1 MDNIKIG
8 TRASKLAVWQAEQVQ
23 TLLQTINISSSII
36 KIKSSGDKDLSK
48 PVYELGITG
57 VFTKEID
64 LALLNNEIDIAV
76 HSLKDVPTKLPL
88 GVMQGAVLQRGSE
101 LDIIIPNKALK
112 SKENTIAT
120 GSLRR
125 KAQWLNK
132 FKTDNIV
139 EIRGNVQTRLRKL
152 NENNWNGTIMAKA
165 GLERLDI
172 LPKDYQDLNWMVPAP
187 AQGAISVQNLT
198 LNSSITEVLKQI
210 NHVETELCTNIER
223 SFLNKLEGG
232 CTAPIGAHAK
242 IVHSSIVFRGILLSV
257 DGKDKIE
264 INEVHKL
271 DKTEDLG
278 ERLAKKIIS
287 LGGDRILNSLK
298 MKFESQLWSKSNFNW
313 ITLGYSIIVGITL
326 FFLLLFLKKNRISIY
341 LNNTKITFIFLI
353 ILIFISS
360 IPSSWSGYNH
370 QLLLCKG
377 RVQH

>member
-1 MDNIKIG
+1 MDNIRIG

-23 TLLQTINISSSII
+23 NLLQTINVSSSII

-64 LALLNNEIDIAV
+64 LALLNNKIDIAV

-101 LDIIIPNKALK
+101 LDVIIPNKALK

-165 GLERLDI
+165 GLERLGI
-172 LPKDYQDLNWMVPAP
+172 LPIDFQDLNWMVPAP

-198 LNSSITEVLKQI
+198 LNSSIAEMLRQI
-210 NHVETELCTNIER
+210 NHFETELCTNIER

-242 IVHSSIVFRGILLSV
+242 IVNDSIIFRGVLLSV
-257 DGKDKIE
+257 NGEDKIE

-271 DKTEDLG
+271 EKNDDLG

-298 MKFESQLWSKSNFNW
+298 SRS
-313 ITLGYSIIVGITL
+313 
-326 FFLLLFLKKNRISIY
+326 
-341 LNNTKITFIFLI
+341 
-353 ILIFISS
+353 
-360 IPSSWSGYNH
+360 
-370 QLLLCKG
+370 
-377 RVQH
+377 

>member
-23 TLLQTINISSSII
+23 SLLQTINISSSII

-101 LDIIIPNKALK
+101 LDIIVPNKALK

-198 LNSSITEVLKQI
+198 INSSISEVLKQI

-298 MKFESQLWSKSNFNW
+298 
-313 ITLGYSIIVGITL
+313 
-326 FFLLLFLKKNRISIY
+326 R
-341 LNNTKITFIFLI
+341 
-353 ILIFISS
+353 
-360 IPSSWSGYNH
+360 
-370 QLLLCKG
+370 
-377 RVQH
+377 

>member
-1 MDNIKIG
+1 MDNIRIG

-23 TLLQTINISSSII
+23 SLLQTINISSSII

-101 LDIIIPNKALK
+101 LDVIIPNKALK
-112 SKENTIAT
+112 SKGNTIAT

-132 FKTDNIV
+132 FNTDNIV

-152 NENNWNGTIMAKA
+152 DENNWNGTIMAKA

-172 LPKDYQDLNWMVPAP
+172 LPKDYQDLSWMIPAP

-198 LNSSITEVLKQI
+198 INSSITEVLKQI

-242 IVHSSIVFRGILLSV
+242 IVDNSVVFRGVLLSV
-257 DGKDKIE
+257 DGKEKIE
-264 INEVHKL
+264 VNEVHKL
-271 DKTEDLG
+271 DKIEDLG
-278 ERLAKKIIS
+278 EKLAKKIIS

-298 MKFESQLWSKSNFNW
+298 
-313 ITLGYSIIVGITL
+313 
-326 FFLLLFLKKNRISIY
+326 R
-341 LNNTKITFIFLI
+341 
-353 ILIFISS
+353 
-360 IPSSWSGYNH
+360 
-370 QLLLCKG
+370 
-377 RVQH
+377 

>member
-1 MDNIKIG
+1 MDNIRIG

-23 TLLQTINISSSII
+23 NLLQKINISSSII
-36 KIKSSGDKDLSK
+36 KIKSCGDKDLSK

-64 LALLNNEIDIAV
+64 LALLNNEIDVAV

-101 LDIIIPNKALK
+101 LDVIIPNKALK

-132 FKTDNIV
+132 FNRDNIV
-139 EIRGNVQTRLRKL
+139 EIRGNVQTRLKKL
-152 NENNWNGTIMAKA
+152 SKNNWNGTIMAKA
-165 GLERLDI
+165 GLKRLDI
-172 LPKDYQDLNWMVPAP
+172 LPIDYQDLNWMVPAP

-198 LNSSITEVLKQI
+198 LNSSIAEALKQI
-210 NHVETELCTNIER
+210 NHIETELCTNIER

-242 IVHSSIVFRGILLSV
+242 IVNDSIIFRGVLLSV

-271 DKTEDLG
+271 EKTDDLG

-298 MKFESQLWSKSNFNW
+298 SRS
-313 ITLGYSIIVGITL
+313 
-326 FFLLLFLKKNRISIY
+326 
-341 LNNTKITFIFLI
+341 
-353 ILIFISS
+353 
-360 IPSSWSGYNH
+360 
-370 QLLLCKG
+370 
-377 RVQH
+377 

>member
-1 MDNIKIG
+1 MDNIRIG

-23 TLLQTINISSSII
+23 SLLQTINISSSII

-101 LDIIIPNKALK
+101 LDVIIQNKTLK

-172 LPKDYQDLNWMVPAP
+172 LPIDFQDLNWMVPAP

-198 LNSSITEVLKQI
+198 INSSIAEMLRQI
-210 NHVETELCTNIER
+210 NHVETEICTNIER

-242 IVHSSIVFRGILLSV
+242 IVNDSIIFRGILLSV
-257 DGKDKIE
+257 DGEDKIE

-298 MKFESQLWSKSNFNW
+298 
-313 ITLGYSIIVGITL
+313 
-326 FFLLLFLKKNRISIY
+326 R
-341 LNNTKITFIFLI
+341 
-353 ILIFISS
+353 
-360 IPSSWSGYNH
+360 
-370 QLLLCKG
+370 
-377 RVQH
+377 

>member
-1 MDNIKIG
+1 MNNIKIG

-139 EIRGNVQTRLRKL
+139 EIRGNVQTRLKKL

-198 LNSSITEVLKQI
+198 INSSITEVLKQI

-298 MKFESQLWSKSNFNW
+298 
-313 ITLGYSIIVGITL
+313 
-326 FFLLLFLKKNRISIY
+326 R
-341 LNNTKITFIFLI
+341 
-353 ILIFISS
+353 
-360 IPSSWSGYNH
+360 
-370 QLLLCKG
+370 
-377 RVQH
+377 

>member
-1 MDNIKIG
+1 MDNIRIG

-23 TLLQTINISSSII
+23 SLLQTINISSSII

-101 LDIIIPNKALK
+101 LDVIIQNKTLK

-172 LPKDYQDLNWMVPAP
+172 LPIDFQDLNWMVPAP

-198 LNSSITEVLKQI
+198 INSSIAEMLRQI
-210 NHVETELCTNIER
+210 NHFETELCTNIER

-242 IVHSSIVFRGILLSV
+242 IVNDSIVFRGVLLSV
-257 DGKDKIE
+257 DGKEKIE
-264 INEVHKL
+264 VNEVHKL
-271 DKTEDLG
+271 EKTDDLG

-287 LGGDRILNSLK
+287 QGGDRILNSLK
-298 MKFESQLWSKSNFNW
+298 SRS
-313 ITLGYSIIVGITL
+313 
-326 FFLLLFLKKNRISIY
+326 
-341 LNNTKITFIFLI
+341 
-353 ILIFISS
+353 
-360 IPSSWSGYNH
+360 
-370 QLLLCKG
+370 
-377 RVQH
+377 

>member
-1 MDNIKIG
+1 MDNIRIG

-23 TLLQTINISSSII
+23 SLLQTINISSSII

-101 LDIIIPNKALK
+101 LDVIIPNKALK
-112 SKENTIAT
+112 SKGNTIAT

-132 FKTDNIV
+132 FNTDNIV

-152 NENNWNGTIMAKA
+152 DENNWNGTIMAKA

-172 LPKDYQDLNWMVPAP
+172 LPKDYQDLSWMIPAP

-198 LNSSITEVLKQI
+198 INSSITEVLKQI

-242 IVHSSIVFRGILLSV
+242 IVDNSVVFKGVLLSL
-257 DGKDKIE
+257 DGKEKIE
-264 INEVHKL
+264 VNEVHKL
-271 DKTEDLG
+271 DKIEDLG
-278 ERLAKKIIS
+278 EKLAKKIIS
-287 LGGDRILNSLK
+287 LGGNRILNSLK
-298 MKFESQLWSKSNFNW
+298 
-313 ITLGYSIIVGITL
+313 
-326 FFLLLFLKKNRISIY
+326 R
-341 LNNTKITFIFLI
+341 
-353 ILIFISS
+353 
-360 IPSSWSGYNH
+360 
-370 QLLLCKG
+370 
-377 RVQH
+377 

>member
-198 LNSSITEVLKQI
+198 INSSITEILKQI

-298 MKFESQLWSKSNFNW
+298 
-313 ITLGYSIIVGITL
+313 
-326 FFLLLFLKKNRISIY
+326 R
-341 LNNTKITFIFLI
+341 
-353 ILIFISS
+353 
-360 IPSSWSGYNH
+360 
-370 QLLLCKG
+370 
-377 RVQH
+377 

>member
-172 LPKDYQDLNWMVPAP
+172 LPKNYQDLNWMVPAP

-198 LNSSITEVLKQI
+198 INSSITEVLKQI

-298 MKFESQLWSKSNFNW
+298 
-313 ITLGYSIIVGITL
+313 
-326 FFLLLFLKKNRISIY
+326 R
-341 LNNTKITFIFLI
+341 
-353 ILIFISS
+353 
-360 IPSSWSGYNH
+360 
-370 QLLLCKG
+370 
-377 RVQH
+377 

>member
-101 LDIIIPNKALK
+101 LDIIVPNKALK

-198 LNSSITEVLKQI
+198 INSSISEVLKQI

-298 MKFESQLWSKSNFNW
+298 
-313 ITLGYSIIVGITL
+313 
-326 FFLLLFLKKNRISIY
+326 R
-341 LNNTKITFIFLI
+341 
-353 ILIFISS
+353 
-360 IPSSWSGYNH
+360 
-370 QLLLCKG
+370 
-377 RVQH
+377 

>member
-23 TLLQTINISSSII
+23 ALLQTINISSSII

-57 VFTKEID
+57 VFTKELD

-198 LNSSITEVLKQI
+198 INSSITEVLKQI

-298 MKFESQLWSKSNFNW
+298 
-313 ITLGYSIIVGITL
+313 
-326 FFLLLFLKKNRISIY
+326 R
-341 LNNTKITFIFLI
+341 
-353 ILIFISS
+353 
-360 IPSSWSGYNH
+360 
-370 QLLLCKG
+370 
-377 RVQH
+377 

>member
-48 PVYELGITG
+48 AVYELGITG

-198 LNSSITEVLKQI
+198 INSSITEVLKQI

-298 MKFESQLWSKSNFNW
+298 
-313 ITLGYSIIVGITL
+313 
-326 FFLLLFLKKNRISIY
+326 R
-341 LNNTKITFIFLI
+341 
-353 ILIFISS
+353 
-360 IPSSWSGYNH
+360 
-370 QLLLCKG
+370 
-377 RVQH
+377 

>member
-1 MDNIKIG
+1 MNNIKIG

-198 LNSSITEVLKQI
+198 INSSITEVLKQI

-298 MKFESQLWSKSNFNW
+298 
-313 ITLGYSIIVGITL
+313 
-326 FFLLLFLKKNRISIY
+326 R
-341 LNNTKITFIFLI
+341 
-353 ILIFISS
+353 
-360 IPSSWSGYNH
+360 
-370 QLLLCKG
+370 
-377 RVQH
+377 

>member
-1 MDNIKIG
+1 MDNIRIG

-23 TLLQTINISSSII
+23 NLLQTINISSSII

-64 LALLNNEIDIAV
+64 LALLNNEIDVAV

-101 LDIIIPNKALK
+101 LDVIIPNKALK

-132 FKTDNIV
+132 FNRDNIV

-172 LPKDYQDLNWMVPAP
+172 LPIDFQDLNWMVPAP

-198 LNSSITEVLKQI
+198 LNSSVAEMLRQI

-242 IVHSSIVFRGILLSV
+242 IVNDSIIFRGVLLSV
-257 DGKDKIE
+257 NGEDKIE

-271 DKTEDLG
+271 EKTEDLG

-298 MKFESQLWSKSNFNW
+298 IRS
-313 ITLGYSIIVGITL
+313 
-326 FFLLLFLKKNRISIY
+326 
-341 LNNTKITFIFLI
+341 
-353 ILIFISS
+353 
-360 IPSSWSGYNH
+360 
-370 QLLLCKG
+370 
-377 RVQH
+377 

>member
-8 TRASKLAVWQAEQVQ
+8 TRASKLAIWQAEQVQ

-198 LNSSITEVLKQI
+198 INSSITEVLKQI

-298 MKFESQLWSKSNFNW
+298 
-313 ITLGYSIIVGITL
+313 
-326 FFLLLFLKKNRISIY
+326 R
-341 LNNTKITFIFLI
+341 
-353 ILIFISS
+353 
-360 IPSSWSGYNH
+360 
-370 QLLLCKG
+370 
-377 RVQH
+377 

>member
-1 MDNIKIG
+1 MDNIRIG

-23 TLLQTINISSSII
+23 SLLQTINISSSII

-101 LDIIIPNKALK
+101 LDVIIPNKALK

-125 KAQWLNK
+125 KSQWLNK
-132 FKTDNIV
+132 FNTDNIV

-152 NENNWNGTIMAKA
+152 DENKWNGTIMAKA

-172 LPKDYQDLNWMVPAP
+172 LPKDYQDLSWMIPAP

-198 LNSSITEVLKQI
+198 INSSITKVLKQI
-210 NHVETELCTNIER
+210 NHVETEICTNIER

-242 IVHSSIVFRGILLSV
+242 IVDNSVVFRGVLLSV
-257 DGKDKIE
+257 DGKEKIE
-264 INEVHKL
+264 VNEVHKL
-271 DKTEDLG
+271 DKIEDLG
-278 ERLAKKIIS
+278 EKLAKKIIS
-287 LGGDRILNSLK
+287 LGGNRILNSLK
-298 MKFESQLWSKSNFNW
+298 
-313 ITLGYSIIVGITL
+313 
-326 FFLLLFLKKNRISIY
+326 R
-341 LNNTKITFIFLI
+341 
-353 ILIFISS
+353 
-360 IPSSWSGYNH
+360 
-370 QLLLCKG
+370 
-377 RVQH
+377 

>member
-76 HSLKDVPTKLPL
+76 HSLKDVPTKLTL

-298 MKFESQLWSKSNFNW
+298 
-313 ITLGYSIIVGITL
+313 
-326 FFLLLFLKKNRISIY
+326 R
-341 LNNTKITFIFLI
+341 
-353 ILIFISS
+353 
-360 IPSSWSGYNH
+360 
-370 QLLLCKG
+370 
-377 RVQH
+377 

>member
-1 MDNIKIG
+1 MDNIRIG

-23 TLLQTINISSSII
+23 GLLQTINVSSSII

-48 PVYELGITG
+48 PVYELGTTG

-64 LALLNNEIDIAV
+64 LALLNNKIDIAV

-101 LDIIIPNKALK
+101 LDVIIQNKALK

-165 GLERLDI
+165 GLERLGI
-172 LPKDYQDLNWMVPAP
+172 LPIDFQDLNWMVPAP

-198 LNSSITEVLKQI
+198 LNSSIAEMLRQI
-210 NHVETELCTNIER
+210 NHFETELCTNIER

-242 IVHSSIVFRGILLSV
+242 IVNDSIVFRGVLLSV
-257 DGKDKIE
+257 NGEDKIE

-271 DKTEDLG
+271 EKTDDLG

-287 LGGDRILNSLK
+287 QGGDRILNSLK
-298 MKFESQLWSKSNFNW
+298 SRS
-313 ITLGYSIIVGITL
+313 
-326 FFLLLFLKKNRISIY
+326 
-341 LNNTKITFIFLI
+341 
-353 ILIFISS
+353 
-360 IPSSWSGYNH
+360 
-370 QLLLCKG
+370 
-377 RVQH
+377 

>member
-1 MDNIKIG
+1 MDNIRIG

-23 TLLQTINISSSII
+23 SLLQTINISSSII

-125 KAQWLNK
+125 KSQWLNK
-132 FKTDNIV
+132 FNTDNIV

-152 NENNWNGTIMAKA
+152 DENNWNGTIMAKA

-172 LPKDYQDLNWMVPAP
+172 LPKDYQDLSWMIPAP

-198 LNSSITEVLKQI
+198 INSSITKVLKQI

-242 IVHSSIVFRGILLSV
+242 IVDNSVVFRGVLLSV
-257 DGKDKIE
+257 DGKEKIE

-271 DKTEDLG
+271 DKIEDLG
-278 ERLAKKIIS
+278 EKLAKKIIS
-287 LGGDRILNSLK
+287 LGGNRILNSLK
-298 MKFESQLWSKSNFNW
+298 
-313 ITLGYSIIVGITL
+313 
-326 FFLLLFLKKNRISIY
+326 R
-341 LNNTKITFIFLI
+341 
-353 ILIFISS
+353 
-360 IPSSWSGYNH
+360 
-370 QLLLCKG
+370 
-377 RVQH
+377 